1 MLLVGVPRR
10 LARTSQRHGPDG
22 QASIQSAAFD
32 APIQVAP
39 IADPQGMPRR
49 PRRPGTVHCVRP
61 VSCVAGTQGQPATD
75 EPRERNPPG
84 VSAAATLRTALRPGA
99 QLPALEDDGVQ
110 QPAGSDKDWSDD
122 VASNEAA
129 RNRAGIGPTA
139 ALNRQQPVWAAGS
152 GHLSE
157 EEIYRLAQRYGVA
170 TVPPSGMMV
179 TRVTHEQRPVLETTL
194 PGSSRL
200 AAPRQKRQRKHL
212 TKKTEVL
219 AHGTRSRCFPS
230 GAAVPAATGRGPDL
244 NHRISD
250 TLEKAAAMT
259 QDMKS
264 LQWAIFVQLDSPGGS
279 TGKTARRRPAETPS
293 DRLSDGILLPAS
305 HWSTLVE
312 SDARTYSA
320 AVKDMVHKTQ
330 DAAKKLRIDGLDKD
344 LVRRTLN
351 SDLGE
356 NPSLCDLQ
364 FVSMA
369 CNNAGCLMVR
379 KGSVRESLH
388 HFHISLEYFQQQREQ
403 RRGGTSRTALV
414 KHLENGARRRLTGDG
429 PADEENRRRDEAII
443 RLNLCGALQALRM
456 YKAAFTQAQTSLTL
470 LLHDHAD
477 NAASGSLLALAHF
490 YVGHLKRE
498 VLSADDWLAMQ
509 NRATCAQV
517 LESLIQSVEVS
528 RRWSKSNATTRCFEA
543 HAKHVLARLDS
554 CAMDEELQPG
564 YSDVVTTEVKDSV
577 VLGTGATLASASASA
592 SAAFSLIRDTDIEK
606 GVVVDMSPELQMMH
620 LRTPS
625 PSKWTREWKNIAGLN
640 KRDEIALF
648 NDTLETRGNPTPQ
661 TTESNCTAASLIYG
675 ANSTSSVF
683 DELPDLAPRMLSEVS
698 SANIRNGK
706 QKSVDAHREYYQGR
720 SAVHLSGASLN
731 GQQQAVHSK
740 ARTARQNENSVD
752 SVAKHPGGSS
762 SGSSVH
768 SNDTIEQD
776 LSTGCTPESTLSTTV
791 TDFMLTATPNYLR
804 HGATDLGQVSPSF
817 RNVLPGRTPTGT
829 PASILQNGT
838 GLHEHIS
845 TPSVL
850 RDTLQ
855 TPSILRSGG
864 AAIYAGLFDSMR
876 SVDFDL
882 GLNETVTREKLSVQ
896 WPSSRGRA
904 DAVTIPHTRSDES
917 GDDM

>member
-1 MLLVGVPRR
+1 MHR
-10 LARTSQRHGPDG
+10 ARPDG
-22 QASIQSAAFD
+22 S
-32 APIQVAP
+32 V
-39 IADPQGMPRR
+39 
-49 PRRPGTVHCVRP
+49 T
-61 VSCVAGTQGQPATD
+61 GTQGQPATD
-75 EPRERNPPG
+75 EPRERKPPG
-84 VSAAATLRTALRPGA
+84 VSAAETLRTTLKSGT
-99 QLPALEDDGVQ
+99 QLPALEDGGVQ
-110 QPAGSDKDWSDD
+110 RQVGSEKDWSDD
-122 VASNEAA
+122 VASTAV
-129 RNRAGIGPTA
+129 GPTA
-139 ALNRQQPVWAAGS
+139 ALNRRQPVWAAGS
-152 GHLSE
+152 GHLGE

-170 TVPPSGMMV
+170 TVPPGTMA

-200 AAPRQKRQRKHL
+200 AARRQKRQRKRP
-212 TKKTEVL
+212 TKKAETL
-219 AHGTRSRCFPS
+219 AHDTRPRRFPS

-264 LQWAIFVQLDSPGGS
+264 LEWAIFVQLDSPGGS
-279 TGKTARRRPAETPS
+279 TGKNARRRPAETPN

-305 HWSTLVE
+305 RWSTLVE

-320 AVKDMVHKTQ
+320 AVKDMVRKSQ
-330 DAAKKLRIDGLDKD
+330 DAAKKLRIDGLDED
-344 LVRRTLN
+344 LMRGMLN

-356 NPSLCDLQ
+356 CPSLCDLQ

-369 CNNAGCLMVR
+369 CNNAGCLLVR
-379 KGSVRESLH
+379 KGIIRESLH
-388 HFHISLEYFQQQREQ
+388 HFHNSLEYFQQQREQ

-429 PADEENRRRDEAII
+429 QADEENRRRDEAII

-543 HAKHVLARLDS
+543 HAKIVLARLDS
-554 CAMDEELQPG
+554 CAMDEELQVR
-564 YSDVVTTEVKDSV
+564 YSDGVTTELKDSV

-592 SAAFSLIRDTDIEK
+592 AFSIRDTDIEK
-606 GVVVDMSPELQMMH
+606 DVIVDMSPELQMMH

-625 PSKWTREWKNIAGLN
+625 PSKWSSEWKNIARLN
-640 KRDEIALF
+640 KLDEIALF
-648 NDTLETRGNPTPQ
+648 NETLETRGNPTPQ
-661 TTESNCTAASLIYG
+661 TAESNGTTSAYG

-698 SANIRNGK
+698 SEASISNGK
-706 QKSVDAHREYYQGR
+706 QTGCVDAHREYYQGR
-720 SAVHLSGASLN
+720 SAVRLSAASLN
-731 GQQQAVHSK
+731 GQQRPVHSK
-740 ARTARQNENSVD
+740 ARTARQDENTAD
-752 SVAKHPGGSS
+752 SVAKHPAGSS
-762 SGSSVH
+762 SGSSVQ
-768 SNDTIEQD
+768 SNDTIAQD
-776 LSTGCTPESTLSTTV
+776 MSTVCTPESTLSTTM

-817 RNVLPGRTPTGT
+817 RSVQHGRTPTGT
-829 PASILQNGT
+829 PASILQSGT
-838 GLHEHIS
+838 GLHEQLS
-845 TPSVL
+845 TSSVL

-864 AAIYAGLFDSMR
+864 AAVYAGLFDSMR

-904 DAVTIPHTRSDES
+904 DAVTIPHTRSDGSRDE
-917 GDDM
+917 M